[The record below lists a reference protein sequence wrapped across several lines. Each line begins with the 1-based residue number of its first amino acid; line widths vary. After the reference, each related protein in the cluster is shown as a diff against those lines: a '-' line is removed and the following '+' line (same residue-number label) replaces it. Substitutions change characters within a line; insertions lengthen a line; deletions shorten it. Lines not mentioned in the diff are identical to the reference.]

1 MYKANAIIRKV
12 GNKFCVF
19 SKDGK
24 NLGCSNT
31 REGAEKRLKQVE
43 FFKHKGSSNMNY
55 NEAFDKFAKALN
67 KDFTPHEIGGAPNAT
82 PNKVDVHSETLSVAD
97 SLRTGSIAGFASDRL
112 LDKKEHFSVFTQTQ
126 AQSSMARVMQLS
138 EIPSWYNGTLV
149 ELRQEVYAGIN
160 KVHPGIDLNVKV
172 SAEMAVALSD
182 GETPAKTSQKSID
195 DPNDA
200 VKSKV
205 PQVSRPTLTSAEVEQ
220 ALQDEDTRQ
229 AIAGRLMEMLDK
241 QLEHME
247 SAKQVGQRLMK
258 SGLKSEEFDQLS
270 TYLQEDILRELMSRG
285 TTASTANAAEGRRQE
300 LINRMTI
307 RRESAERRA
316 ERDAK
321 KEQ

>member
-43 FFKHKGSSNMNY
+43 FFKHKGSSKMNY
-55 NEAFDKFAKALN
+55 NKAFDNFAKALN
-67 KDFTPHEIGGAPNAT
+67 EGFTPDSVGGAPDAA
-82 PNKVDVHSETLSVAD
+82 PRKVDVHSETLSVAD
-97 SLRTGSIAGFASDRL
+97 SLRTGGIAGHASDRL
-112 LDKKEHFSVFTQTQ
+112 LDKKEHFPVFTQTQ

-138 EIPSWYNGTLV
+138 EIPSWYNGTLA

-160 KVHPGIDLNVKV
+160 KIHPGIDLNVRV

-195 DPNDA
+195 DPNDI

-205 PQVSRPTLTSAEVEQ
+205 PQVSRPTLTSADVEQ
-220 ALQDEDTRQ
+220 ALEDEDTRQ

-247 SAKQVGQRLMK
+247 SAKKVGQRLMK
-258 SGLKSEEFDQLS
+258 TGLKSEEFDQLS

-285 TTASTANAAEGRRQE
+285 ATATANAAEDRRKE
-300 LINRMTI
+300 LLARMN
-307 RRESAERRA
+307 
-316 ERDAK
+316 K
-321 KEQ
+321 KGEQ